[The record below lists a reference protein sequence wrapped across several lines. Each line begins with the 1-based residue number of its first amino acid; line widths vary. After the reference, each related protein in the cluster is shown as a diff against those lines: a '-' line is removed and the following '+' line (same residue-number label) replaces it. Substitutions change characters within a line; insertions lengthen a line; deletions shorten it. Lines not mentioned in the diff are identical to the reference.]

1 MFQKLCP
8 GPADRCWPW
17 CVANLGQLAAVDG
30 KWKGP
35 RTWLEEVATWMESFT
50 LLFSLFSR
58 STFPAGEWPTVS
70 CRASFRCF
78 SALLLANK
86 HNREPRTR
94 EKGVLNFA
102 HGYLAYFPVPLGWWG
117 WVCGA
122 GGGTF
127 ANGDFIMESML
138 IDAND
143 SGKWGGNYL
152 ASCASDLGEHGFALF
167 PPPWLIE
174 KVGSFLLLHHF
185 LLLLQGGE
193 HHFPPHRISK
203 WMEQSSYWVDIV
215 WSVSPFSLSRSCSK
229 KFSASALL
237 SRARSSL
244 PFLAG

>member
-1 MFQKLCP
+1 MNGIVHIIIFIIFAEHT
-8 GPADRCWPW
+8 PA
-17 CVANLGQLAAVDG
+17 
-30 KWKGP
+30 
-35 RTWLEEVATWMESFT
+35 S
-50 LLFSLFSR
+50 
-58 STFPAGEWPTVS
+58 EWPTIS

-86 HNREPRTR
+86 HNREPRRDLCTR
-94 EKGVLNFA
+94 EKGVLNFT

-117 WVCGA
+117 WFCGA

-152 ASCASDLGEHGFALF
+152 ASCATQRPGTWENTVSHCFHHHD
-167 PPPWLIE
+167 LIE

-185 LLLLQGGE
+185 LLLLQEEE
-193 HHFPPHRISK
+193 HHFPPHRLSK

-229 KFSASALL
+229 KFSASAFL
-237 SRARSSL
+237 SRARSFL